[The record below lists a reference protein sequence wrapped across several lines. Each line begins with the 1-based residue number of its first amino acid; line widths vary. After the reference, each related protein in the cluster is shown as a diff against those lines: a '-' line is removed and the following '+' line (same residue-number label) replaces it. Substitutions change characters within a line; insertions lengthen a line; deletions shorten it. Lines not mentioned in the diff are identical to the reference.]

1 MNTLRKLRYLLII
14 PFFLTGTLLLNACES
29 DAADPG
35 PGDAPSDSGKAG
47 YLVGTVTDPQG
58 NPLSRA
64 TVYTDN
70 TVFKGRGAEVST
82 TANGTYQILLV
93 KDLGQW
99 VAKGY
104 LLKQYNDRIYK
115 ISLHPENPDSFSE
128 NEKPV
133 RNFQWKLTGHVP
145 DLSLDLYYGGTVELF
160 RDPNVTDLD
169 DNENIEFTFTPVGPL
184 IDGSTGKTL
193 TLRMK
198 KRYDSFLRDV
208 PIGRY
213 AITAVYKPT
222 GEKLQVSD
230 AFEGSEYASSV
241 TVDFVGR
248 ESATRANMLGI
259 GYTNR

>member
-1 MNTLRKLRYLLII
+1 MTT
-14 PFFLTGTLLLNACES
+14 P
-29 DAADPG
+29 DPG
-35 PGDAPSDSGKAG
+35 PGDTPPASGKAG
-47 YLVGTVTDPQG
+47 YLVGTVTDPRG
-58 NPLSRA
+58 KPLSQA
-64 TVYTDN
+64 TIYTDN
-70 TVFKGRGAEVST
+70 TVLKGRGSEIST
-82 TANGTYQILLV
+82 TTNGTYQIQLV
-93 KDLGQW
+93 KDMGQW
-99 VAKGY
+99 MAKGY
-104 LLKQYNDRIYK
+104 ILKLYNDRVYK
-115 ISLHPENPDSFSE
+115 INLHPENPDSFSE

-160 RDPNVTDLD
+160 RDPNVMNLD

-213 AITAVYKPT
+213 SVTAVYKPT
-222 GEKLQVSD
+222 GQKLRVSD
-230 AFEGSEYASSV
+230 AFEGSDYAPSV
-241 TVDFVGR
+241 TIDFIGR